1 MRDARAAEERAREA
15 KPTSSRAPRRHAETT
30 RRRARRRS
38 DPPSLIAPEERA
50 REAEPTSSRAPRR
63 DGLRSLVVAIVD
75 GEAEAVAGAGD
86 AKRRALPASGS
97 PRTREGRGRRQ
108 PDGAETSTGRRGQGS
123 SPLRLSTR
131 RRAPRLLTSRADHGD
146 HGGGRGRG
154 PRDRRSRPGRR
165 LQPPSWASLRQ
176 RRRSIR
182 REPGAS
188 RSEVP
193 RAPSP
198 PPVGEAQKPPCR
210 KRRSPCRKRKPP
222 CGKRSPTPRQ
232 RTIRPSS
239 EAEDPAGKDAGSG
252 WGAQT
257 PMKSRWPKFRSSF
270 DWKIF
275 DAALSMSY
283 STRRNENVRVS
294 TSNVV

>member
-1 MRDARAAEERAREA
+1 MASRHGSGSASRRRRVANDDASFPRGARAGEGGEADLVSRPETGRAKQPRRRDSRRRGGGGRGGGRREA
-15 KPTSSRAPRRHAETT
+15 ASAA
-30 RRRARRRS
+30 
-38 DPPSLIAPEERA
+38 
-50 REAEPTSSRAPRR
+50 
-63 DGLRSLVVAIVD
+63 
-75 GEAEAVAGAGD
+75 
-86 AKRRALPASGS
+86 ASGS
-97 PRTREGRGRRQ
+97 PWTCEGRGRRQ